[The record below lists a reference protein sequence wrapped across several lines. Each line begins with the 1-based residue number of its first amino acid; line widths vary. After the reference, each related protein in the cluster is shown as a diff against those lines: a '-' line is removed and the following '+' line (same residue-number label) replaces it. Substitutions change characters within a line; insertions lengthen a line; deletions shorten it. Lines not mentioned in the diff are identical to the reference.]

1 MLNEFEKI
9 IPTNKE
15 MEIQF
20 YINNLLEE
28 LFKNK
33 EVTVNSKKL
42 IELLSYLTGERNISS
57 SMKSALENKNKNIQ
71 NYIYKEKENHLKEI
85 IENQAKI
92 IKEKDKII
100 NLMGEVIYNS
110 DRAHLL
116 IKYGIENKEQI
127 IKDFE
132 KIIKEGE
139 RKYENLSKR
148 EFEEY

>member
-33 EVTVNSKKL
+33 EVTVNSKKF
-42 IELLSYLTGERNISS
+42 IELLSYLTGEQNISS

-71 NYIYKEKENHLKEI
+71 NYIFKEKENHLKEI

-100 NLMGEVIYNS
+100 NLMGEVMYNR

-116 IKYGIENKEQI
+116 IEYGIENKEQI

-132 KIIKEGE
+132 KIIKEKE
-139 RKYENLSKR
+139 
-148 EFEEY
+148 

>member
-1 MLNEFEKI
+1 MLNEFEKL

-28 LFKNK
+28 LFNNK
-33 EVTVNSKKL
+33 EVTLNSKKL
-42 IELLSYLTGERNISS
+42 IELLSYLTGEQNISS
-57 SMKSALENKNKNIQ
+57 SMKSALEYKNKNIQ

-100 NLMGEVIYNS
+100 NLMGEVMYNS

-116 IKYGIENKEQI
+116 IEYGIENKEQF

-132 KIIKEGE
+132 RVIKEKE
-139 RKYENLSKR
+139 
-148 EFEEY
+148 